1 MVFKRVLLRFLL
13 LYTYLIVF
21 AAIMLAVEKTSS
33 DKAERHRQQ
42 QKDLALK
49 QMWTDMKTKYNM
61 TRSEFDNFTR
71 IAYESLQPGNLKLTG
86 YGTAVGLSLSL
97 CTTIGM

>member
-1 MVFKRVLLRFLL
+1 
-13 LYTYLIVF
+13 
-21 AAIMLAVEKTSS
+21 MLAVEKTSS

-42 QKDLALK
+42 QKDLTLK

-71 IAYESLQPGNLKLTG
+71 IAYESLQQGELTFRYGSAVKL
-86 YGTAVGLSLSL
+86 ALSL